1 MKRLAQGWNGAAAA
15 ELETPLSDTHRR
27 ARWGRLLLAGVLG
40 VAHTQAFAPRDWWW
54 LQLLALAGLA
64 ALLFD
69 TRRARDAAALGYAF
83 GLGWFLSGI
92 WWLYISMHVYGEM
105 PAWMAALAVL
115 LFSAYLALYPALA
128 AAAWH
133 RATAPR
139 RFDPARRTGW
149 FGLLAAPLAFGA
161 AWGLT
166 EWLRG
171 VIFTG
176 FPWLGSGYAH
186 TDGPLAGYAPL
197 LGVYG
202 IGALAALCAAWLAAL
217 ARVARPG
224 SAESPGLPQGERA
237 AAPSATLSATLW
249 ARLAVPLGLAAV
261 LGAGWLLAG
270 RAWTEPVGKPLS
282 VRLLQGNV
290 PQDIKFEAAGIA
302 RSNALYRDMITAA
315 PADLVVTPET
325 AFPLILQDMPP
336 EIALALRQFST
347 GTGTALLFGA
357 AGADSP
363 IVFTNSVFGIGPEMQ
378 GLYRYDKHHLVPF
391 GEFIPWGFR
400 WFVDMMKMPLGDFRR
415 GGLAQAPLPVRGV
428 MVAPNICYEDLFG
441 EEIARTLRGQPQP
454 ANVLVNV
461 TNLAWFGDT
470 IALDQHLQISR
481 MRALETRR
489 PMLRSTNTGM
499 TAVVAPDGSVPARLA
514 TFTTGTLSAQVQGTS
529 GLTPYVR
536 VGNVPAVL
544 GCLLVLLVV
553 AWRAPSAQGRGRSGG
568 A

>member
-1 MKRLAQGWNGAAAA
+1 MRRSAQHVNTAAAA
-15 ELETPLSDTHRR
+15 AGAMPATTLASRR
-27 ARWGRLLLAGVLG
+27 AAVARLLLAGVLG
-40 VAHTQAFAPRDWWW
+40 IVHTQAFAPHDWWW
-54 LQLLALAGLA
+54 LQPLSLAGLVT
-64 ALLFD
+64 LLAD
-69 TRRARDAAALGYAF
+69 ARHTRTAAATGFAF

-115 LFSAYLALYPALA
+115 LFAAYLSLYPALA

-133 RATAPR
+133 RVTAPDR
-139 RFDPARRTGW
+139 PATGTAADTAASVW
-149 FGLLAAPLAFGA
+149 MAPLAFGA
-161 AWGLT
+161 TWGLT

-171 VIFTG
+171 VVFTG
-176 FPWLGSGYAH
+176 FPWLSSGYAH
-186 TDGPLAGYAPL
+186 TDGPLAGYAPV

-202 IGALAALCAAWLAAL
+202 IGALAALCAAWLA
-217 ARVARPG
+217 V
-224 SAESPGLPQGERA
+224 
-237 AAPSATLSATLW
+237 TV
-249 ARLAVPLGLAAV
+249 RLAVRAGTGRRRALLPAA
-261 LGAGWLLAG
+261 ATALLALAG
-270 RAWTEPVGKPLS
+270 ALLGMRAWTEPVGRPLS

-290 PQDIKFEAAGIA
+290 AQDIKFEPAGIA

-315 PADLVVTPET
+315 PADIVITPET
-325 AFPLILQDMPP
+325 AFPMVLQDMPAD
-336 EIALALRQFST
+336 IAERLRAFSVD
-347 GTGTALLFGA
+347 TGTALLFGA

-363 IVFTNSVFGIGPEMQ
+363 VDFTNSAFGIGPDMQ

-415 GGLAQAPLPVRGV
+415 GPLAQAPLPVRGV
-428 MVAPNICYEDLFG
+428 AVAPNICYEDLFG

-454 ANVLVNV
+454 ANVLANL

-489 PMLRSTNTGM
+489 PMLRATNTGM
-499 TAVVAPDGSVPARLA
+499 TAVVAPDGTVASRLP
-514 TFTTGTLSAQVQGTS
+514 TFSTGVLPAQVQGTR

-536 VGNVPAVL
+536 VGNVP
-544 GCLLVLLVV
+544 VV
-553 AWRAPSAQGRGRSGG
+553 AACVALLLLAAWRGRRG
-568 A
+568 

>member
-15 ELETPLSDTHRR
+15 ELETPLSDTRRR
-27 ARWGRLLLAGVLG
+27 ARWGHLLLAGVLG

-115 LFSAYLALYPALA
+115 LFAGYLALYPALA

-133 RATAPR
+133 RAAAPR
-139 RFDPARRTGW
+139 RFDPARRAGW

-161 AWGLT
+161 AWGLA

-224 SAESPGLPQGERA
+224 SGGRRERRERRNR
-237 AAPSATLSATLW
+237 PD
-249 ARLAVPLGLAAV
+249 RR
-261 LGAGWLLAG
+261 
-270 RAWTEPVGKPLS
+270 RA
-282 VRLLQGNV
+282 
-290 PQDIKFEAAGIA
+290 
-302 RSNALYRDMITAA
+302 
-315 PADLVVTPET
+315 
-325 AFPLILQDMPP
+325 
-336 EIALALRQFST
+336 
-347 GTGTALLFGA
+347 
-357 AGADSP
+357 
-363 IVFTNSVFGIGPEMQ
+363 
-378 GLYRYDKHHLVPF
+378 
-391 GEFIPWGFR
+391 
-400 WFVDMMKMPLGDFRR
+400 
-415 GGLAQAPLPVRGV
+415 
-428 MVAPNICYEDLFG
+428 
-441 EEIARTLRGQPQP
+441 
-454 ANVLVNV
+454 
-461 TNLAWFGDT
+461 
-470 IALDQHLQISR
+470 
-481 MRALETRR
+481 
-489 PMLRSTNTGM
+489 
-499 TAVVAPDGSVPARLA
+499 SVPARCRRPCRRRR
-514 TFTTGTLSAQVQGTS
+514 GQGLRS
-529 GLTPYVR
+529 
-536 VGNVPAVL
+536 
-544 GCLLVLLVV
+544 
-553 AWRAPSAQGRGRSGG
+553 RSGWRSCSAPAG
-568 A
+568 CWPAAPGPSRSARRCRCGCCRATCRRTSSSKRPASRARTRCTAT